1 MKGVDLVAHRDP
13 SAMQNA
19 TLSPIPLLQRSFE
32 LVGPIYW
39 PLLILA
45 SPGFILAIVT
55 ELTPLLGGILN
66 LAYGLI
72 GAPILAGA
80 AFWLVDQHLKQRTP
94 PLGNS
99 LDQAVSKAVPLIFGS
114 LLVGLISLVGM
125 MLFVLPGIYWGVRL
139 AFTPCAIVLEDK
151 GTTEG
156 LGYSWSLVK
165 GRWWGAFWALLIF
178 GLTVVVAFLAGNF
191 IFGFTV
197 GVISGVISSYDETF
211 AEKILEV
218 VNVVSVTVVGNAAAT
233 AVAPI
238 LNVYVVLLFRSLQQL
253 KGQAASCW
261 G

>member
-1 MKGVDLVAHRDP
+1 MKGVDLVAHEDP

-55 ELTPLLGGILN
+55 ELTPLLGGILQR
-66 LAYGLI
+66 AYGI
-72 GAPILAGA
+72 VVAPILGGA
-80 AFWLVDQHLKQRTP
+80 ALWLVDQHLKRRTP

-178 GLTVVVAFLAGNF
+178 GLTVVVAFLAGNY
-191 IFGFTV
+191 IFAFTV
-197 GVISGVISSYDETF
+197 GVISGVTSFYDETF

-218 VNVVSVTVVGNAAAT
+218 VNVESATVAGIAAIT
-233 AVAPI
+233 AVVPI

-253 KGQAASCW
+253 QAQAAS
-261 G
+261 

>member
-1 MKGVDLVAHRDP
+1 MKGVNLVAHEDP
-13 SAMQNA
+13 SVMQNA
-19 TLSPIPLLQRSFE
+19 TLSPIRLLQRSFE
-32 LVGPIYW
+32 MVSPIYG

-45 SPGFILAIVT
+45 SPGFIISIIA
-55 ELTPLLGGILN
+55 ELIPLFGGILN
-66 LAYGLI
+66 LAYVLI
-72 GAPILAGA
+72 GAPILTGA

-178 GLTVVVAFLAGNF
+178 GLTVVVAFLAGNY
-191 IFGFTV
+191 IFAFTV
-197 GVISGVISSYDETF
+197 GVISGVTSFYDETF

-218 VNVVSVTVVGNAAAT
+218 VNVESATVAGIAAIT
-233 AVAPI
+233 AVVPI

-253 KGQAASCW
+253 QAQAAS
-261 G
+261 